1 MKNAFLLTRAGI
13 TATLYV
19 VLTFATL
26 NFASGFVQLRL
37 SEALTILPLLF
48 PETSVALFV
57 GCIIANLI
65 TGCAP
70 YDIVFGSL
78 ITLLSAL
85 LTAFV
90 GKKIKNSALKVF
102 VGGLF
107 PVLMN
112 AFLLPVVWYYVYGKL
127 KFLYIV
133 QVLILL
139 VSQSISVYAV
149 GYPLYYGVNK
159 IKNKINV

>member
-1 MKNAFLLTRAGI
+1 MKNAYLLTRAGI

-90 GKKIKNSALKVF
+90 GKKIRNSALKVF

-127 KFLYIV
+127 EFLYIV

-149 GYPLYYGVNK
+149 GYPLYYGVEK
-159 IKNKINV
+159 LKNKINV

>member
-1 MKNAFLLTRAGI
+1 MKNAYLLTRAGI

-90 GKKIKNSALKVF
+90 GKKIRNSALKVF

-127 KFLYIV
+127 EFLYIV

-149 GYPLYYGVNK
+149 GYPLYYGVEK

>member
-1 MKNAFLLTRAGI
+1 MKNAYLLTRAGI

-90 GKKIKNSALKVF
+90 GKKIRNSALKVF

-112 AFLLPVVWYYVYGKL
+112 AFLLPVVWYYVYGEL
-127 KFLYIV
+127 EFLYIV

-149 GYPLYYGVNK
+149 GYPLYYGVEK
-159 IKNKINV
+159 LKNKINV

>member
-1 MKNAFLLTRAGI
+1 MKNAYWLTRAGI

-112 AFLLPVVWYYVYGKL
+112 AFLLPVVWYYVYGEL
-127 KFLYIV
+127 EFLYIV

-149 GYPLYYGVNK
+149 GYPLYYGVEK
-159 IKNKINV
+159 LKNKINV